1 MALFKGSVKN
11 KSFLEKIQASA
22 CLEKKVDLLT
32 SVFRANEWLNG
43 IKQAKQTVNRL
54 WAH

>member
-22 CLEKKVDLLT
+22 YLEERLIIDL
-32 SVFRANEWLNG
+32 SFQGKWVVEWY
-43 IKQAKQTVNRL
+43 
-54 WAH
+54 